1 MRKNVNAILPISNGK
16 MAIMIAT
23 VELDKLGRFVVP
35 KKVRDALHLRTGDK
49 LDVDIEGE
57 RLILARK
64 PAGKG
69 LYKKNGWLV
78 YDSGGP
84 PLTLDAVNRW
94 IEQDREDRDRRI
106 LGIEEEG

>member
-1 MRKNVNAILPISNGK
+1 
-16 MAIMIAT
+16 MIAT
-23 VELDKLGRFVVP
+23 VEIDKLGRLVVP
-35 KKVRDALHLRTGDK
+35 KKVRDALHLRAGDQ

-57 RLILARK
+57 RITLAPKR
-64 PAGKG
+64 AGKG

-94 IEQDREDRDRRI
+94 IEQDREGRDRRT